1 MRDYGVLAK
10 PWTTLLKK
18 DQFNWCSAAQTAF
31 EKLKFAMVHT
41 PVLALPDF
49 EKTFI
54 VETDASGFVLGAVL
68 MQGKNPIAF
77 FSHALTPH
85 EQLKPAY
92 ERELMA
98 IVMAVRK
105 WKHYLI
111 GRRFQVHT
119 DQRSLKYLLE
129 QNEVNLEYQRWLT
142 RLLGFDFEIFYKL
155 GCENKAADGLSRS
168 MAVSSLLLSL
178 TVPTALQWEDIFAEI
193 AEDEGIKS
201 VLLQLTAG
209 TLQSKKY
216 SVVDGKLWYKQRLV
230 IPKASR
236 FIPLILQESHDSK
249 CGAHSGVLKTLK
261 RVQSSFHWEGMR
273 KVIQDY
279 VADCVIC
286 QTHKHSTLAPAGL
299 LQPLPIPEKVWE
311 DINMDFVEG
320 LPTSNGVNVILV
332 VIDRLSKY
340 AHFISLKHLF
350 SSLDVVSQFVN
361 EIVRLHG
368 FPLTETVSFSARFGK
383 MFSSLRVL
391 S

>member
-1 MRDYGVLAK
+1 MHDYGVLTK
-10 PWTTLLKK
+10 PLTTLLKK
-18 DQFNWCSAAQTAF
+18 DQFNWCSTAQTAF

-54 VETDASGFVLGAVL
+54 VETDTSGFGLGAVL

-77 FSHALTPH
+77 FNHALTPR

-129 QNEVNLEYQRWLT
+129 QKEVNLEYQQWLT

-168 MAVSSLLLSL
+168 MVVSSLLLSL
-178 TVPTALQWEDIFAEI
+178 TVPTALQWEDFFAEI

-236 FIPLILQESHDSK
+236 FIPLILQKSHDSK

-261 RVQSSFHWEGMR
+261 RVHSSFHWEGMR

-286 QTHKHSTLAPAGL
+286 QTQALNVGSSGIVTTTAYSG
-299 LQPLPIPEKVWE
+299 
-311 DINMDFVEG
+311 EG
-320 LPTSNGVNVILV
+320 VG
-332 VIDRLSKY
+332 RYK
-340 AHFISLKHLF
+340 
-350 SSLDVVSQFVN
+350 
-361 EIVRLHG
+361 HG
-368 FPLTETVSFSARFGK
+368 FHRRLTYF
-383 MFSSLRVL
+383 
-391 S
+391 